1 MKLVADKFQMRDLE
15 HQLPHEADARSLGG
29 LEAANI

>member
-1 MKLVADKFQMRDLE
+1 MQLVGDTFHMRYLE

-29 LEAANI
+29 LEAANF